1 MNSRDKA
8 RVELKISLLSR
19 GCPSI
24 RELARRLGYNEDVLT
39 KVIYRWWGRKELPR
53 GKLSRKIILDVKRF
67 LHDTPP
73 LIFSHNNSQQ
83 DKGEDEN
90 PLYSWREDS
99 KNIKGAGQ

>member
-1 MNSRDKA
+1 MDALKKA
-8 RVELKISLLSR
+8 RLELRVELLKR
-19 GCPSI
+19 GTNFAD
-24 RELARRLGYNEDVLT
+24 LAKKLGYAPEAFR
-39 KVIYRWWGRKELPR
+39 VIINRWWGRKELPR